1 MNRLN
6 EALTKAAASN
16 ARFEEVPIPPIDL
29 ELMTAAGEDDLALIH
44 DLLSRGADP
53 MRICG
58 FPTETALFR
67 AVQCQ
72 SFAAIEALLPLSD
85 VNAIVGGDSTCLLYA
100 VRRGGFAISK
110 LLIEHGA
117 DAKIADMF
125 GSTCLHEA
133 IFHEETELA
142 RLLAPH
148 SDGLAAIENDKA
160 TALIVA
166 CNVKGHSK
174 ALALAQAVAPISNA
188 NQVDDRKRNALMIA
202 ISSGHA
208 EVARLLAPMTDLSM
222 LDDNGRSAL
231 DYAKESPKT
240 LAVIEERL
248 RLLAEVEALNQCS
261 LPAAPRPKLGL

>member
-1 MNRLN
+1 MNTFN
-6 EALTKAAASN
+6 ETLTKSAALN
-16 ARFEEVPIPPIDL
+16 ARFAEIPTPPIDL
-29 ELMTAAGEDDLALIH
+29 ELMTAAGENDVALIH
-44 DLLSRGADP
+44 DLISRGADP
-53 MRICG
+53 MRQCG
-58 FPTETALFR
+58 FPVETALFR

-72 SFAAIEALLPLSD
+72 SIEAIEALLPLSD
-85 VNAIVGGDSTCLLYA
+85 VDAIVAGDSTCLLYA
-100 VRRGGFAISK
+100 ARRGGFAISK

-117 DAKIADMF
+117 NAKIGDMF

-133 IFHEETELA
+133 IFHEEVELA

-160 TALIVA
+160 SPLMLA
-166 CNVKGHSK
+166 CHVRGHSK

-208 EVARLLAPMTDLSM
+208 EIARLLAPMTDLSM

-240 LAVIEERL
+240 LEVIEERL

-261 LPAAPRPKLGL
+261 LPAAPRPKAGL